1 MKYYAART
9 TNRLWNAQATD
20 ESDHHNVEQKKPE
33 TEEYTLNASIY
44 VKLRSGQNEFMLW
57 EVRRVNIPGE

>member
-44 VKLRSGQNEFMLW
+44 VKLRSGQNEFML
-57 EVRRVNIPGE
+57 